1 MKIKQIIALMV
12 LVIADCLPALA
23 EKIYAPAD
31 MPDVQ
36 ISDRS
41 QYISDPAN
49 LLSPEIKA
57 KVNQR
62 LYSLRQQTTAEVVVA
77 LPPDIGD
84 TPIEQWSEQLFTL
97 WGIGKKDKDNGLLV
111 VISPDSGKARIQ
123 TGYGV
128 EGILPDIA
136 CKNII
141 GQEIVPAMRDDDIN
155 AAVDGATS
163 MIARAMTDPAV
174 ADELRSSDADNYEGA
189 MQTISSDT
197 IWGFVRIVAWC
208 IFLFSLFCFCRDL
221 YNGRR
226 LDSYQKTMLW
236 RRHLPTYFWCSLLSL
251 GAGLIFFILAFW
263 LYRSIRT
270 RKRKCPNCGHKM
282 HRLNEE
288 EDNALLTPSQD
299 FEERLK
305 TVDYDVWECPS
316 CGTVERLPFKAKQMK
331 YTPCPSCGTV
341 AMCLTGTRTLQP
353 ATTRSTGVG
362 VKTYECQFCHH
373 KEDHQ
378 FVIPKKEDPAAAAL
392 AAGAVIGSMGGRRGG
407 GGGFGGGG
415 FGGGF
420 GGGSTGGG
428 GASGSW

>member
-1 MKIKQIIALMV
+1 MV
-12 LVIADCLPALA
+12 LVIVGCLPALA
-23 EKIYAPAD
+23 QKIYAPAD

-208 IFLFSLFCFCRDL
+208 LFLFSLFCFCRDL

-316 CGTVERLPFKAKQMK
+316 
-331 YTPCPSCGTV
+331 
-341 AMCLTGTRTLQP
+341 
-353 ATTRSTGVG
+353 
-362 VKTYECQFCHH
+362 
-373 KEDHQ
+373 
-378 FVIPKKEDPAAAAL
+378 
-392 AAGAVIGSMGGRRGG
+392 
-407 GGGFGGGG
+407 
-415 FGGGF
+415 
-420 GGGSTGGG
+420 
-428 GASGSW
+428 